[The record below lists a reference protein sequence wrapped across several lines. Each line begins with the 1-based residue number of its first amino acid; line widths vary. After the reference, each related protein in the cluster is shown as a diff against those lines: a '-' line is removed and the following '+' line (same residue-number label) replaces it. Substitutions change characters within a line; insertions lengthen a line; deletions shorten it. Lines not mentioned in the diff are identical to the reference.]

1 MFLLTTYFQK
11 YFKITKI
18 NNFIIP
24 KHMGPTLCWKS
35 TKILNSRG
43 LAVDV
48 NWNSPCKNYFYI
60 KKKLH
65 ISILTYQIEIHFEKI
80 NLLKSIK
87 VVWKFLQLEIPKK
100 N

>member
-1 MFLLTTYFQK
+1 
-11 YFKITKI
+11 
-18 NNFIIP
+18 
-24 KHMGPTLCWKS
+24 MGPALCWKS

-48 NWNSPCKNYFYI
+48 NWNSPCKNYFNMHFCI
-60 KKKLH
+60 KKKKKLH

-100 N
+100 KLM